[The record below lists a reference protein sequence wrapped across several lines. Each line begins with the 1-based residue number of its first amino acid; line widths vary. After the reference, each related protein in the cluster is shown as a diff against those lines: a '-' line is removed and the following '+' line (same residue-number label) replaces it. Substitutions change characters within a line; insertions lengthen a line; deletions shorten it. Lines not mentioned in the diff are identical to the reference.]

1 MKNREEF
8 PVNFMCQVLKISRS
22 GFYEWSTRKPS
33 ARQIANQKLLAEV
46 KTVYEASDETYGSP
60 RITSELKSKGVPCSK
75 SRVARVMHKA
85 QLYAVAGRKFK
96 PQTTDSKHSEP
107 ISENVINQ
115 DFSATEVG
123 QKVGCDITYIPTS
136 QGWLY
141 MAVVVDFYS
150 RKILGYAFSNRLEA
164 GLVCEALIKAVG
176 NNKLPLQLL
185 HHSDRGSQYASFRYR
200 LLLKSLGITQSM
212 SRAGNCYDNALV
224 ESFFHTLKVERVHR
238 RKYLTRESAKI
249 DIENYINFWYNSQRR
264 HSSLGMLSPKDFIK
278 SFRKAA

>member
-1 MKNREEF
+1 MSI
-8 PVNFMCQVLKISRS
+8 MCQVLKLSRS
-22 GFYEWSTRKPS
+22 GFYEWSNRRPS
-33 ARQIANQKLLAEV
+33 ARAIANQKLLTEV

-60 RITSELKSKGVPCSK
+60 RVTVELKARGVSCSK

-107 ISENVINQ
+107 ISENVVNQ
-115 DFSATEVG
+115 DFSATETG
-123 QKVGCDITYIPTS
+123 QKVGCDITYIPTA

-141 MAVVVDFYS
+141 LAVVVDFFS
-150 RKILGYAFSNRLEA
+150 RKILGYAFSNRLESD
-164 GLVCEALIKAVG
+164 LVCEALVKAVG
-176 NNKLPLQLL
+176 KNKLPEQLL

-238 RKYLTRESAKI
+238 RKYLTRQTAKI
-249 DIENYINFWYNSQRR
+249 DIENYINYWYNSQRR
-264 HSSLGMLSPKDFIK
+264 HSSLGMLSPIEFLKTY
-278 SFRKAA
+278 RKAA